1 MKKSLVISEHDSIA
15 AILENDR
22 VVEFFVNRGE
32 LLLGDIYSATVDNI
46 LPGIDAAFVNLGKD
60 KMGFLHAN
68 DVPGQ
73 GPLKE
78 RLVPKQK
85 LLVQI
90 TKEPTGHKGPRVSTA
105 ISLPG
110 RFLVLVPEERGVS
123 ISRRISEARERARLK
138 SVVNLMKPPGV
149 GLIIRTEAKGQ
160 GENELFEDFE
170 QLWDRWQTV
179 VSEGEGS
186 IGPTLIYRD
195 QDLLYRV
202 IRDAYSNDV
211 SEIICDTAD
220 GQRRAQEY
228 LQGWAGRTTKVMY
241 HSGDDNLLVS
251 KGVDK
256 EIEAAL
262 SDRVEMPSGGHLN
275 IQPTEA
281 LTVID
286 VNSGR
291 FTSSRTQAETVRRTN
306 LEAAQEI
313 ARQLRLR
320 NIGGMVIVDF
330 IDMDSRKDQQQVL
343 EVFQRVLE
351 EDRAKPQCGQ
361 LSDLGLVELTRRR
374 QGQSLREL
382 FTVHCNS
389 CGGLGVIPTLEIGSR
404 VITFKAREEEK
415 RGANRRPLRQQGTV
429 LRAATAHNGRIMPT
443 MDEEIGEGFED
454 VPEDILDQMPD
465 DLLHDPSRRELKGS
479 TNRGFNDLEGED
491 EEGDELSF
499 EVQQQQSKITS
510 AQKRTLFEETFSD
523 EDDEEEDPKLSADL
537 VENISAVNEV
547 YEDMGTR
554 SRGSFPPAEH
564 ELGQETTE
572 VTPALAAAVAAVV
585 TAAIELVQEESA
597 EPLVV
602 VETQV
607 EQEAEEELVSFASSS
622 PFQTEYDPVTGV
634 YRLKARSTEPEG
646 SSRSGDHQ
654 HTASESHESYAH
666 RQEAAVDAAPVEHHQ
681 QGEQLNLFAGGSS
694 QETQHENQSAPVFE
708 HHGNDHG
715 AAQERPSDNVPL
727 EQHHTTHGATEH
739 EQVHTHDHSDE
750 HGHEHSH
757 DHSHDHGHEQ
767 AHEQG
772 HEQVHVQVQEQEH
785 FGNEENSETE
795 KDHSETTEQE
805 TYSGFRDQ

>member
-15 AILENDR
+15 AILENER

-32 LLLGDIYSATVDNI
+32 LLLGDIYSATVENI

-73 GPLKE
+73 GLLKE

-149 GLIIRTEAKGQ
+149 GLIIRTEAKSQ
-160 GENELFEDFE
+160 GEGELFEDFE

-179 VSEGEGS
+179 VSEGEAS

-211 SEIICDTAD
+211 SEIICDSPD
-220 GQRRAQEY
+220 GQKRAQEY
-228 LQGWAGRTTKVMY
+228 LQGWAGRTTRVTY
-241 HSGDDNLLVS
+241 HTGEDSLLVS

-262 SDRVEMPSGGHLN
+262 SDRVELPSGGHLN

-306 LEAAQEI
+306 VEAAQEI
-313 ARQLRLR
+313 PRQLRLR

-382 FTVHCNS
+382 FTVHCTGCS
-389 CGGLGVIPTLEIGSR
+389 GLGVVPTLEIGTAENRR
-404 VITFKAREEEK
+404 VISFKSQEEAAK
-415 RGANRRPLRQQGTV
+415 NRGNRRPLRQQGGGQ

-443 MDEEIGEGFED
+443 VDEEVEDFSD

-465 DLLHDPSRRELKGS
+465 DLLVDPATRELKGGVKRAPFGS
-479 TNRGFNDLEGED
+479 ETESDDDD
-491 EEGDELSF
+491 ETDHLTF
-499 EVQQQQSKITS
+499 EVQNEDFAPK
-510 AQKRTLFEETFSD
+510 ANLFEESFA
-523 EDDEEEDPKLSADL
+523 EDDDDDETLSSGL
-537 VENISAVNEV
+537 VENITAVEHVFN
-547 YEDMGTR
+547 DMGTR
-554 SRGSFPPAEH
+554 SRFEQPAE
-564 ELGQETTE
+564 QEVAVEVLEVHQHGTPSANSIVIDHPEIETAPEVASETE
-572 VTPALAAAVAAVV
+572 DEAD
-585 TAAIELVQEESA
+585 
-597 EPLVV
+597 
-602 VETQV
+602 VEV
-607 EQEAEEELVSFASSS
+607 EVEEELVSFASS
-622 PFQTEYDPVTGV
+622 PFETEYDPITGV
-634 YRLKARSTEPEG
+634 YRLKAR
-646 SSRSGDHQ
+646 
-654 HTASESHESYAH
+654 
-666 RQEAAVDAAPVEHHQ
+666 
-681 QGEQLNLFAGGSS
+681 
-694 QETQHENQSAPVFE
+694 
-708 HHGNDHG
+708 
-715 AAQERPSDNVPL
+715 NVPS
-727 EQHHTTHGATEH
+727 EDTENGQT
-739 EQVHTHDHSDE
+739 EGHTHDQQ
-750 HGHEHSH
+750 GHEHG
-757 DHSHDHGHEQ
+757 HDHGHEQ
-767 AHEQG
+767 AHDHSQQQG
-772 HEQVHVQVQEQEH
+772 HEQNHEHVHEQSHEH
-785 FGNEENSETE
+785 GAAHTTE
-795 KDHSETTEQE
+795 SHQTHHTGESDAHASGDHSESGRGEQLHLFTDSANDAEKQHEHLQHEHSANQQEQGADTTNDAEQNQQGAAEQE
-805 TYSGFRDQ
+805 SEHKDQNVYSGTGQHWGEDNG

>member
-1 MKKSLVISEHDSIA
+1 MKKSLLISEQDNIA
-15 AILENDR
+15 ALLENDR

-32 LLLGDIYSATVDNI
+32 LLLGDIYTCTVENI

-138 SVVNLMKPPGV
+138 SVVNLIKPPGV

-160 GENELFEDFE
+160 GEQELFEDFE
-170 QLWDRWQTV
+170 QLWDRWQGI
-179 VSEGEGS
+179 VSDAEAS

-202 IRDAYSNDV
+202 IRDAFSHDV
-211 SEIICDTAD
+211 SEIIVDTPD

-228 LQGWAGRTTKVMY
+228 LSGWAGKQTRVTFHTGED
-241 HSGDDNLLVS
+241 SILIS
-251 KGVDK
+251 KNVDR

-262 SDRVEMPSGGHLN
+262 SDRAELPSGGHLN

-313 ARQLRLR
+313 PRQLRLR

-343 EVFQRVLE
+343 EVFQRSLE
-351 EDRAKPQCGQ
+351 EDRAKPQIGQ

-382 FTVHCNS
+382 FTHKCGS
-389 CGGLGVIPTLEIGSR
+389 CTGLGVIPTLELGPADNRR
-404 VITFKAREEEK
+404 VITFKAKDEEQAQLK
-415 RGANRRPLRQQGTV
+415 RSGGPAGKRTSARP
-429 LRAATAHNGRIMPT
+429 AAGLLKAASASNGRIVPT
-443 MDEEIGEGFED
+443 VQEEFDD
-454 VPEDILDQMPD
+454 VPEEILAQMPD
-465 DLLHDPSRRELKGS
+465 ELLDSRVGGKMSQPFDEGDS
-479 TNRGFNDLEGED
+479 GADLEVESDDDVIEVTAETYAPKTTIVEENFSED
-491 EEGDELSF
+491 EDFQSGGLSDEL
-499 EVQQQQSKITS
+499 
-510 AQKRTLFEETFSD
+510 A
-523 EDDEEEDPKLSADL
+523 
-537 VENISAVNEV
+537 ENISAVAQV
-547 YEDMGTR
+547 YEEI
-554 SRGSFPPAEH
+554 GSIGSYA
-564 ELGQETTE
+564 GRTE
-572 VTPALAAAVAAVV
+572 EASITVTEEEPEVESEEEPQPDPVA
-585 TAAIELVQEESA
+585 SS
-597 EPLVV
+597 PY
-602 VETQV
+602 
-607 EQEAEEELVSFASSS
+607 EAEF
-622 PFQTEYDPVTGV
+622 DPDTGI
-634 YRLKARSTEPEG
+634 YRLKARATQSASEEDTVSNVEFQPHERLHHEGESESQDSSEQHSHHSSNEGNSEQSQQAQQQWWTTKSEDSDEDGDVASQQSEDSTSDEEAEDESNDTGYP
-646 SSRSGDHQ
+646 
-654 HTASESHESYAH
+654 HTASESEQSESYD
-666 RQEAAVDAAPVEHHQ
+666 QLKLVPPGDTAAV
-681 QGEQLNLFAGGSS
+681 
-694 QETQHENQSAPVFE
+694 
-708 HHGNDHG
+708 G
-715 AAQERPSDNVPL
+715 A
-727 EQHHTTHGATEH
+727 
-739 EQVHTHDHSDE
+739 SDE
-750 HGHEHSH
+750 
-757 DHSHDHGHEQ
+757 DQ
-767 AHEQG
+767 
-772 HEQVHVQVQEQEH
+772 
-785 FGNEENSETE
+785 NE
-795 KDHSETTEQE
+795 D
-805 TYSGFRDQ
+805 

>member
-32 LLLGDIYSATVDNI
+32 LLLGDIYSATVENI

-160 GENELFEDFE
+160 GEQELFEDFE

-179 VSEGEGS
+179 VSEGEAS
-186 IGPTLIYRD
+186 IGPSLIYRD

-211 SEIICDTAD
+211 NEIICDSPD

-228 LQGWAGRTTKVMY
+228 LQGWAGRQTRVS
-241 HSGDDNLLVS
+241 HHLGEESILVS
-251 KGVDK
+251 KGIDR

-262 SDRVEMPSGGHLN
+262 NDRVELPSGGHLN

-343 EVFQRVLE
+343 EIFQRVLE
-351 EDRAKPQCGQ
+351 EDRAKPQVGQ

-382 FTVHCNS
+382 FTVHCTS
-389 CGGLGVIPTLEIGSR
+389 CAGLGVVPTLEIGPADNKR
-404 VITFKAREEEK
+404 VISFKAKEEEQAK
-415 RGANRRPLRQQGTV
+415 GRGGARRPSRQQGVV
-429 LRAATAHNGRIMPT
+429 LRAATAHNGRIMPSVEPEVEPESF
-443 MDEEIGEGFED
+443 EEQLEY
-454 VPEDILDQMPD
+454 VPEEILDQVPD
-465 DLLHDPSRRELKGS
+465 DLLLGDANRALKGGMK
-479 TNRGFNDLEGED
+479 RGAFAADSEGSEND
-491 EEGDELSF
+491 
-499 EVQQQQSKITS
+499 V
-510 AQKRTLFEETFSD
+510 
-523 EDDEEEDPKLSADL
+523 DEEETEELTFEVHTENFAPGTAIFEEGFAEDEDENVTLSSDL
-537 VENISAVNEV
+537 VESISEV
-547 YEDMGTR
+547 EKVYHDMD
-554 SRGSFPPAEH
+554 SRAR
-564 ELGQETTE
+564 
-572 VTPALAAAVAAVV
+572 
-585 TAAIELVQEESA
+585 ESA
-597 EPLVV
+597 ETAADDDKNDDLVEEVV
-602 VETQV
+602 VLHTPV
-607 EQEAEEELVSFASSS
+607 DNPSTFMQEPTSEDEVEEELVSFASSS
-622 PFQTEYDPVTGV
+622 PFETEIDPVTGI
-634 YRLKARSTEPEG
+634 YRLKVKSSTDESQQQQPENQGHQPEG
-646 SSRSGDHQ
+646 YE
-654 HTASESHESYAH
+654 ASQAREAENAGAGANETYAQLH
-666 RQEAAVDAAPVEHHQ
+666 LQLP
-681 QGEQLNLFAGGSS
+681 QGEHEGDSEQQQP
-694 QETQHENQSAPVFE
+694 QENSWQAAEGDRRE
-708 HHGNDHG
+708 H
-715 AAQERPSDNVPL
+715 QDNAL
-727 EQHHTTHGATEH
+727 
-739 EQVHTHDHSDE
+739 
-750 HGHEHSH
+750 
-757 DHSHDHGHEQ
+757 EQ
-767 AHEQG
+767 AHDQQ
-772 HEQVHVQVQEQEH
+772 HESSEDRQFDQPWSNESQNQAREGGGQQEQQ
-785 FGNEENSETE
+785 NSEE
-795 KDHSETTEQE
+795 DSDSRQHEDLHEHHHAE
-805 TYSGFRDQ
+805 HGA

>member
-1 MKKSLVISEHDSIA
+1 MKKSLVISEQDSIA
-15 AILENDR
+15 AILENER

-32 LLLGDIYSATVDNI
+32 LLLGDIYSATVENI

-73 GPLKE
+73 GLLKE

-149 GLIIRTEAKGQ
+149 GLIIRTEAKAQ
-160 GENELFEDFE
+160 GEGELFEDFE

-179 VSEGEGS
+179 VSEGEAS

-211 SEIICDTAD
+211 SEIICDSQD
-220 GQRRAQEY
+220 GQKRAQEY
-228 LQGWAGRTTKVMY
+228 LQGWAGRTTRVTY
-241 HSGDDNLLVS
+241 HTGDDSLLVS

-262 SDRVEMPSGGHLN
+262 SDRVELPSGGHLN

-306 LEAAQEI
+306 VEAAQEI
-313 ARQLRLR
+313 PRQLRLR

-351 EDRAKPQCGQ
+351 EDRAKPQVGQ

-382 FTVHCNS
+382 FTVHCTGCS
-389 CGGLGVIPTLEIGSR
+389 GLGVVPTLELGTAEHRR
-404 VITFKAREEEK
+404 VISFKSQEEAAK
-415 RGANRRPLRQQGTV
+415 GRGGRRPLRQQSSGGGQ
-429 LRAATAHNGRIMPT
+429 LRSASAHNGRIMPT
-443 MDEEIGEGFED
+443 VDESEAEEYSD
-454 VPEDILDQMPD
+454 VPEEILDQMPD
-465 DLLHDPSRRELKGS
+465 DLLVDPATRELKGGVKRAPYGS
-479 TNRGFNDLEGED
+479 ELETDDDETDQLHFEVQNEDFAPKANLFEESFSDGDDDDDDED
-491 EEGDELSF
+491 EEESTSLSENITAVEHVFNDMGSRPRPEAPAEQVAVEVEEVHQRQADHEHSDHDSHDHVEQIAPTAPDATVEAASHGDV
-499 EVQQQQSKITS
+499 EV
-510 AQKRTLFEETFSD
+510 EV
-523 EDDEEEDPKLSADL
+523 EDDP
-537 VENISAVNEV
+537 
-547 YEDMGTR
+547 
-554 SRGSFPPAEH
+554 
-564 ELGQETTE
+564 
-572 VTPALAAAVAAVV
+572 
-585 TAAIELVQEESA
+585 
-597 EPLVV
+597 
-602 VETQV
+602 
-607 EQEAEEELVSFASSS
+607 VSFADSS
-622 PFQTEYDPVTGV
+622 PFATEYDPVTGT
-634 YRLKARSTEPEG
+634 YRLKAREE
-646 SSRSGDHQ
+646 HQ
-654 HTASESHESYAH
+654 HEGGAESHS
-666 RQEAAVDAAPVEHHQ
+666 
-681 QGEQLNLFAGGSS
+681 
-694 QETQHENQSAPVFE
+694 
-708 HHGNDHG
+708 
-715 AAQERPSDNVPL
+715 
-727 EQHHTTHGATEH
+727 
-739 EQVHTHDHSDE
+739 
-750 HGHEHSH
+750 HEHSH
-757 DHSHDHGHEQ
+757 EQHGHGQEHGSHEAGSESESKHGEQ
-767 AHEQG
+767 LHLFNQASHEHQG
-772 HEQVHVQVQEQEH
+772 EHNHSPEAGSTTWNDTTGDAESKTEDQQDEPQEQ
-785 FGNEENSETE
+785 SV
-795 KDHSETTEQE
+795 
-805 TYSGFRDQ
+805 YSGSQRSEDNG

>member
-1 MKKSLVISEHDSIA
+1 MKKSLIISEQDNIG
-15 AILENDR
+15 AILENER

-32 LLLGDIYSATVDNI
+32 LLLGDIYTAVVENI

-160 GENELFEDFE
+160 NENELFEDFE
-170 QLWDRWQTV
+170 LLWDRWQTV
-179 VSEGEGS
+179 VSEAEAA
-186 IGPTLIYRD
+186 IGPALIYRD

-202 IRDAYSNDV
+202 IRDAYSHDV
-211 SEIICDTAD
+211 AEIIVDSPD

-228 LQGWAGRTTKVMY
+228 LEGWASKNTKVF
-241 HSGDDNLLVS
+241 HHPGEDNMLVA

-262 SDRVEMPSGGHLN
+262 SDRVELPSGGHLN

-313 ARQLRLR
+313 SRQLRLR

-343 EVFQRVLE
+343 EIFQRALE
-351 EDRAKPQCGQ
+351 EDRAKPQIGQ

-382 FTVHCNS
+382 FTVHCAS
-389 CGGLGVIPTLEIGSR
+389 CQGMGVVPTLEIGPLHDR
-404 VITFKAREEEK
+404 KVITFKPHEEEVVNK
-415 RGANRRPLRQQGTV
+415 GKSSARRGSKPQGAVLKAASVMSGRVLPTV
-429 LRAATAHNGRIMPT
+429 EEVSPFDEGLEFVP
-443 MDEEIGEGFED
+443 EEILEQ
-454 VPEDILDQMPD
+454 VPD
-465 DLLHDPSRRELKGS
+465 DLLDERHSKTALKHGA
-479 TNRGFNDLEGED
+479 FADEGAV
-491 EEGDELSF
+491 EEGLEEAELIDADSEDMTVELQTESF
-499 EVQQQQSKITS
+499 APPTS
-510 AQKRTLFEETFSD
+510 LFEESLI
-523 EDDEEEDPKLSADL
+523 EDDESSLGELD
-537 VENISAVNEV
+537 ENISAVERV
-547 YEDMGTR
+547 
-554 SRGSFPPAEH
+554 FH
-564 ELGQETTE
+564 ELDNPRPQASPQANAVEEPETFVVIGSEAALSSEQAPYQATIQEEEEEELGDYETE
-572 VTPALAAAVAAVV
+572 VDPITGIYRLKPRVK
-585 TAAIELVQEESA
+585 EVQEEGSA
-597 EPLVV
+597 VRSDAG
-602 VETQV
+602 VESWTTSNQS
-607 EQEAEEELVSFASSS
+607 ESTIESRDEETSSGWRDDQSEAESQPTELQTASGFEGSFQEEESLEDEGKADAGPTEASDER
-622 PFQTEYDPVTGV
+622 TEEEYDSFRQLKLNVPSDMHSEPMPVNHTLG
-634 YRLKARSTEPEG
+634 EG
-646 SSRSGDHQ
+646 G
-654 HTASESHESYAH
+654 
-666 RQEAAVDAAPVEHHQ
+666 
-681 QGEQLNLFAGGSS
+681 GEQRTEFGR
-694 QETQHENQSAPVFE
+694 ET
-708 HHGNDHG
+708 G
-715 AAQERPSDNVPL
+715 
-727 EQHHTTHGATEH
+727 
-739 EQVHTHDHSDE
+739 
-750 HGHEHSH
+750 
-757 DHSHDHGHEQ
+757 
-767 AHEQG
+767 
-772 HEQVHVQVQEQEH
+772 
-785 FGNEENSETE
+785 EE
-795 KDHSETTEQE
+795 
-805 TYSGFRDQ
+805 

>member
-1 MKKSLVISEHDSIA
+1 MKKSLVIAEQDNIG
-15 AILENDR
+15 AILENER
-22 VVEFFVNRGE
+22 AVEFFVNRGE
-32 LLLGDIYSATVDNI
+32 LLLGDIYTASVENI

-179 VSEGEGS
+179 VSDGEAS

-202 IRDAYSNDV
+202 IRDAYSHDV
-211 SEIICDTAD
+211 VEIIVDSPD
-220 GQRRAQEY
+220 GQKRAQEY
-228 LQGWAGRTTKVMY
+228 LSGWAGRQTKIAC
-241 HSGDDNLLVS
+241 HQGEESLLVA
-251 KGVDK
+251 KGIDK

-262 SDRVEMPSGGHLN
+262 SDRVELPSGGHLN

-286 VNSGR
+286 VNSGK

-313 ARQLRLR
+313 SRQLRLR

-343 EVFQRVLE
+343 EVFQRTLE
-351 EDRAKPQCGQ
+351 EDRAKPQVGQ

-382 FTVHCNS
+382 FTIACQS
-389 CGGLGVIPTLEIGSR
+389 CSGLGVVPTLELGPAEHRR
-404 VITFKAREEEK
+404 VITFKSREEEALGK
-415 RGANRRPLRQQGTV
+415 GRNLARKGSKQSAAV
-429 LRAATAHNGRIMPT
+429 LRAATAINGRIVPT
-443 MDEEIGEGFED
+443 VEDAPEFDEALSPI
-454 VPEDILDQMPD
+454 PEHILEQMPD
-465 DLLHDPSRRELKGS
+465 ELLNGTATSSGNRAGVFDDQ
-479 TNRGFNDLEGED
+479 TNGESD
-491 EEGDELSF
+491 SEHAEHEEELSF
-499 EVQQQQSKITS
+499 EPASQKFANQNYHQEKSFTETPESK
-510 AQKRTLFEETFSD
+510 RFEDLTESVLQI
-523 EDDEEEDPKLSADL
+523 DEELREFDS
-537 VENISAVNEV
+537 
-547 YEDMGTR
+547 
-554 SRGSFPPAEH
+554 SRAS
-564 ELGQETTE
+564 GQRQESE
-572 VTPALAAAVAAVV
+572 SVRGPGESRFSEAAAG
-585 TAAIELVQEESA
+585 IESEVEDLDSA
-597 EPLVV
+597 PGRSVDKEPAWEL
-602 VETQV
+602 
-607 EQEAEEELVSFASSS
+607 EQRS
-622 PFQTEYDPVTGV
+622 PFETEIDPVTGI
-634 YRLKARSTEPEG
+634 YRLKNKVQSA
-646 SSRSGDHQ
+646 D
-654 HTASESHESYAH
+654 ASEAKEDAQPANFDETGSTSLEQSEESGTVSPEEEVHH
-666 RQEAAVDAAPVEHHQ
+666 RELVNYKPNWQTESEQEGASEDANVATEQDNIVALPASQEAENEDSSDHYQQLKLSSVNE
-681 QGEQLNLFAGGSS
+681 QGE
-694 QETQHENQSAPVFE
+694 
-708 HHGNDHG
+708 
-715 AAQERPSDNVPL
+715 
-727 EQHHTTHGATEH
+727 EQ
-739 EQVHTHDHSDE
+739 QD
-750 HGHEHSH
+750 
-757 DHSHDHGHEQ
+757 
-767 AHEQG
+767 
-772 HEQVHVQVQEQEH
+772 
-785 FGNEENSETE
+785 
-795 KDHSETTEQE
+795 
-805 TYSGFRDQ
+805 

>member
-15 AILENDR
+15 AILENER

-32 LLLGDIYSATVDNI
+32 LLLGDIYSATVENI

-73 GPLKE
+73 GLLKE

-149 GLIIRTEAKGQ
+149 GLIIRTEAKSQ
-160 GENELFEDFE
+160 GEGELFEDFE

-179 VSEGEGS
+179 VSEGEAS

-211 SEIICDTAD
+211 SEIICDSPD
-220 GQRRAQEY
+220 GQKRAQEY
-228 LQGWAGRTTKVMY
+228 LQGWAGRTTRVTY
-241 HSGDDNLLVS
+241 HTGEDSLLVS

-262 SDRVEMPSGGHLN
+262 SDRVELPSGGHLN

-306 LEAAQEI
+306 VEAAQEI
-313 ARQLRLR
+313 PRQLRLR

-382 FTVHCNS
+382 FTVHCTGCS
-389 CGGLGVIPTLEIGSR
+389 GLGVVPTLEIGTAENRR
-404 VITFKAREEEK
+404 VISFKSQEEAAK
-415 RGANRRPLRQQGTV
+415 NRGNRRPLRQQGSGQ

-443 MDEEIGEGFED
+443 VDEEVEEFSD

-465 DLLHDPSRRELKGS
+465 DLLVDPATRELKG
-479 TNRGFNDLEGED
+479 G
-491 EEGDELSF
+491 
-499 EVQQQQSKITS
+499 V
-510 AQKRTLFEETFSD
+510 KRAPFGNEAESD
-523 EDDEEEDPKLSADL
+523 EDDDADHLTFEVQNEDFAPKANLFEESFDEDDDDETLSSGL
-537 VENISAVNEV
+537 VENITAVEHVFN
-547 YEDMGTR
+547 DMGTR
-554 SRGSFPPAEH
+554 SRFEQPAE
-564 ELGQETTE
+564 QEVAVEVLEVNQHGAPTASAIVIDRDEIETAPEVASQTE
-572 VTPALAAAVAAVV
+572 VEAD
-585 TAAIELVQEESA
+585 
-597 EPLVV
+597 
-602 VETQV
+602 VEV
-607 EQEAEEELVSFASSS
+607 EVEEELVSFATSS
-622 PFQTEYDPVTGV
+622 PFETEYDPITGV
-634 YRLKARSTEPEG
+634 YRLKARNVPSEDTENGQSEGHGHDQHGPEHG
-646 SSRSGDHQ
+646 QEQGPEH
-654 HTASESHESYAH
+654 SHE
-666 RQEAAVDAAPVEHHQ
+666 
-681 QGEQLNLFAGGSS
+681 
-694 QETQHENQSAPVFE
+694 
-708 HHGNDHG
+708 HG
-715 AAQERPSDNVPL
+715 
-727 EQHHTTHGATEH
+727 
-739 EQVHTHDHSDE
+739 
-750 HGHEHSH
+750 H
-757 DHSHDHGHEQ
+757 DHSHEQGAAHTTESHQSHHTGESDPSADQSESGRGEQLHLFTDSANDAEKRHEHDHHEQ
-767 AHEQG
+767 QPNSSADQQDQG
-772 HEQVHVQVQEQEH
+772 AGEGSTTWNDTTNDAEHNQQGTNEQE
-785 FGNEENSETE
+785 SEQH
-795 KDHSETTEQE
+795 DQNV
-805 TYSGFRDQ
+805 YSGTSQHWGEDNG

>member
-1 MKKSLVISEHDSIA
+1 MKKSLVISEQDSIA
-15 AILENDR
+15 AILENER

-32 LLLGDIYSATVDNI
+32 LLLGDIYSATVENI

-73 GPLKE
+73 GLLKE

-149 GLIIRTEAKGQ
+149 GLIIRTEAKAQ
-160 GENELFEDFE
+160 GEGELFEDFE

-179 VSEGEGS
+179 VSEGEAS

-211 SEIICDTAD
+211 SEIICDSQD
-220 GQRRAQEY
+220 GQKRAQEY
-228 LQGWAGRTTKVMY
+228 LQGWAGRTTRVTY
-241 HSGDDNLLVS
+241 HTGEDSLLVS

-262 SDRVEMPSGGHLN
+262 SDRVELPSGGHLN

-306 LEAAQEI
+306 VEAAQEI
-313 ARQLRLR
+313 PRQLRLR

-351 EDRAKPQCGQ
+351 EDRAKPQVGQ

-382 FTVHCNS
+382 FTVHCTGCS
-389 CGGLGVIPTLEIGSR
+389 GLGVVPTLELGTAEHRR
-404 VITFKAREEEK
+404 VISFKSQEEAAKAR
-415 RGANRRPLRQQGTV
+415 GGSRRPLRQQSSGGGQ

-443 MDEEIGEGFED
+443 VDESEGEEYSD
-454 VPEDILDQMPD
+454 VPEEILDQMPD
-465 DLLHDPSRRELKGS
+465 DLLVDPATRELKG
-479 TNRGFNDLEGED
+479 G
-491 EEGDELSF
+491 
-499 EVQQQQSKITS
+499 V
-510 AQKRTLFEETFSD
+510 KRAPYGNEAES
-523 EDDEEEDPKLSADL
+523 DDEEENDQLQFEVQNEDFAPKANLFEESFSDDDDDEEESSSLTETITA
-537 VENISAVNEV
+537 VEHVFN
-547 YEDMGTR
+547 DMG
-554 SRGSFPPAEH
+554 SRPRPEAPAEQVAVEVLEVH
-564 ELGQETTE
+564 QLEADDDDDEETG
-572 VTPALAAAVAAVV
+572 A
-585 TAAIELVQEESA
+585 
-597 EPLVV
+597 
-602 VETQV
+602 QV
-607 EQEAEEELVSFASSS
+607 EQVAPAAPDAAVEVGDVEVEVEDYPVSFADSS
-622 PFQTEYDPVTGV
+622 PFATEYDPVTGT
-634 YRLKARSTEPEG
+634 YRLKARSAE
-646 SSRSGDHQ
+646 
-654 HTASESHESYAH
+654 SESNQHEG
-666 RQEAAVDAAPVEHHQ
+666 EHGHSHEHG
-681 QGEQLNLFAGGSS
+681 GEQHG
-694 QETQHENQSAPVFE
+694 HE
-708 HHGNDHG
+708 
-715 AAQERPSDNVPL
+715 L
-727 EQHHTTHGATEH
+727 TH
-739 EQVHTHDHSDE
+739 EQ
-750 HGHEHSH
+750 HGHEHT
-757 DHSHDHGHEQ
+757 HEQ
-767 AHEQG
+767 HGHEQG
-772 HEQVHVQVQEQEH
+772 HEQHGHEHGSHETSSESESKHGEQLHLFNHASNEHQSEHHDESSHSHETDNTGSRNWNDTTGDAAQNTEEQQNEPQEQ
-785 FGNEENSETE
+785 SV
-795 KDHSETTEQE
+795 
-805 TYSGFRDQ
+805 YSGSQHWGEDNG

>member
-1 MKKSLVISEHDSIA
+1 MKKSLLISEQDSIA
-15 AILENDR
+15 ALLENER

-32 LLLGDIYSATVDNI
+32 LLLGDIYSATVENI

-138 SVVNLMKPPGV
+138 SVVNLLKPPGV

-170 QLWDRWQTV
+170 ALWDRWQTV
-179 VSEGEGS
+179 VSDGEAS

-202 IRDAYSNDV
+202 IRDAYSHDV
-211 SEIICDTAD
+211 TEIICDTPD

-228 LQGWAGRTTKVMY
+228 LHGWAGKQTKVTT
-241 HSGDDNLLVS
+241 HLGEDSLLVS
-251 KGVDK
+251 RNVDK

-262 SDRVEMPSGGHLN
+262 SDRVELPSGGHLN

-313 ARQLRLR
+313 PRQLRLR

-351 EDRAKPQCGQ
+351 EDRAKPQVGQ

-382 FTVHCNS
+382 FTVHCHTCS
-389 CGGLGVIPTLEIGSR
+389 GLGVVPTLELGPADNRR
-404 VITFKAREEEK
+404 VITFKSKDEEPVG
-415 RGANRRPLRQQGTV
+415 RGRNSQRRSAGRQGTV
-429 LRAATAHNGRIMPT
+429 LRAASAANGRVMPT
-443 MDEEIGEGFED
+443 VDDEVESEVPDYEED
-454 VPEDILDQMPD
+454 VPEEILAQMPD
-465 DLLHDPSRRELKGS
+465 ELLMDDPRAAGKTTKRGAFNQHPEDDLDEEGEGDEVAFEVQNTQNFAPSRKIFDD
-479 TNRGFNDLEGED
+479 GFTED
-491 EEGDELSF
+491 EESSSHDDLAASISAVEQVYQDMDARARTAPEAEFEPVEPEVVSVTAT
-499 EVQQQQSKITS
+499 EVQHEDLSNN
-510 AQKRTLFEETFSD
+510 EEALID
-523 EDDEEEDPKLSADL
+523 ANEKEEED
-537 VENISAVNEV
+537 
-547 YEDMGTR
+547 
-554 SRGSFPPAEH
+554 
-564 ELGQETTE
+564 
-572 VTPALAAAVAAVV
+572 
-585 TAAIELVQEESA
+585 
-597 EPLVV
+597 
-602 VETQV
+602 
-607 EQEAEEELVSFASSS
+607 LVSFANAS
-622 PFQTEYDPVTGV
+622 PYETVYDPVTGI
-634 YRLKARSTEPEG
+634 YSLKMRAPAEQASAPASAEVARNQADDQSETVTAEEYTPSEVTAETHEVNDQSQFG
-646 SSRSGDHQ
+646 DQQQQFSGHTHQ
-654 HTASESHESYAH
+654 NESH
-666 RQEAAVDAAPVEHHQ
+666 
-681 QGEQLNLFAGGSS
+681 
-694 QETQHENQSAPVFE
+694 
-708 HHGNDHG
+708 
-715 AAQERPSDNVPL
+715 
-727 EQHHTTHGATEH
+727 
-739 EQVHTHDHSDE
+739 
-750 HGHEHSH
+750 
-757 DHSHDHGHEQ
+757 
-767 AHEQG
+767 
-772 HEQVHVQVQEQEH
+772 
-785 FGNEENSETE
+785 ENSETLADE
-795 KDHSETTEQE
+795 YDGSEWQREREQSADDPNSGDDDYAREAEEAAPPQPQE
-805 TYSGFRDQ
+805 THNS